1 MAEGYIPRSKV
12 KQYGIDD
19 LGLSGDQLDFFIRV
33 IRRADDLY
41 LSSKSSESSDPK
53 MLDEVSVKDG
63 AGMRSLL
70 HRLAAPKGGGDR
82 FVKRA
87 KPKGET

>member
-19 LGLSGDQLDFFIRV
+19 LGLFGDQLDFFMRV
-33 IRRADDLY
+33 IRRADDMY
-41 LSSKSSESSDPK
+41 LSSKSAKSSDPK

-70 HRLAAPKGGGDR
+70 HRLAAPKNIKDR
-82 FVKRA
+82 FVKRT
-87 KPKGET
+87 KPKDET